1 MEIFSLKLKF
11 TKNIMIKSLLLFAV
25 LFLYYVLT
33 SNGLGNKPYWLQ
45 FRRFI
50 PMSIIAVLTFTFI
63 KEKSSLKYF
72 ITFLLTAFSW
82 ILVYPITYKLT
93 YNANMPFFSNH
104 FDIVFAVY
112 SFVGLTAL
120 VFCLNKFLK
129 PSITVIFISLLQFL
143 MLLPPLVELLYF
155 YSYGTCVSETA
166 VMLLFQTNFAESK
179 EFLLQNLSFIGLTV
193 IAVALIIIFYFLIK
207 TNKAALAT
215 IFDYNL
221 NKKVSIFLA
230 VAAISATGYS
240 FGNAFPQT
248 GIMTLFNNVHNYF
261 AAVDKFKEYHVQN
274 YENLYVEKP
283 AVYFSKPSTVI
294 MVIGECASRT
304 FMSAYS
310 PTINDTTPW
319 LKSKINDPNFILFTH
334 GYTSKVNTV
343 KALERALTEKNQY
356 NDKEFNQSI
365 TIIDIAKKAGYYT
378 TWLSNQGTI
387 DSSDTPI
394 TLVGRTAD
402 TAKWTNE
409 DPTTVQYDGS
419 LLEYL
424 KDVDNTRNN
433 FIVLH
438 FMGSHDNYQNRYP
451 VEFAKW
457 GNPEINEPILNYDNS
472 LYYSDYV
479 LSEIYKYAKDNLNL
493 QAMVYFSDHGTVPD
507 WKRHPDKN
515 PFTSL
520 RIPLFVYLS
529 DEYKNLYPDTAKTL
543 IENKDKYFTNDLIY
557 DMMCGILN
565 IKSPNYDET
574 QSIASPKYKFTR
586 ETLRTNLGETPL
598 TADDEISLH

>member
-1 MEIFSLKLKF
+1 MKFKF
-11 TKNIMIKSLLLFAV
+11 TRNIFLKSLLLFFI
-25 LFLYYVLT
+25 LFLYYTLT

-50 PMSIIAVLTFTFI
+50 PMSIIAILTFTFI
-63 KEKSSLKYF
+63 KQKTSLKYF
-72 ITFLLTAFSW
+72 FTFFITALSW

-93 YNANMPFFSNH
+93 YNENVPFFSNH

-112 SFVGLTAL
+112 SFVGLTTL
-120 VFCLNKFLK
+120 VFILNKFLK
-129 PSITVIFISLLQFL
+129 SSITVIFISLLQML
-143 MLLPPLVELLYF
+143 MLLPPFTELLYF

-179 EFLLQNLSFIGLTV
+179 EFLLQNIGFAGLIIITLT
-193 IAVALIIIFYFLIK
+193 LIIIFYILIK
-207 TNKAALAT
+207 TNKAALNN
-215 IFDYNL
+215 IQDYNF
-221 NKKVSIFLA
+221 NKKVSIFLTI
-230 VAAISATGYS
+230 AAISATGYS

-261 AAVDKFKEYHVQN
+261 VAVDKFKEYHIKN
-274 YENLYVEKP
+274 FENLHVEKP
-283 AVYFSKPSTVI
+283 SVSFSKPSTII
-294 MVIGECASRT
+294 MVIGESASRT

-310 PTINDTTPW
+310 NTKNNTTPW
-319 LKSKINDPNFILFTH
+319 LKSKINNSNFILFSN
-334 GYTSKVNTV
+334 GYASKTNTV

-356 NDKEFNQSI
+356 NNKEFNQSI

-419 LLEYL
+419 LLKYL
-424 KDVDNTRNN
+424 KDIDNTKNN
-433 FIVLH
+433 FIVIH

-451 VEFAKW
+451 AEFAKW

-479 LSEIYKYAKDNLNL
+479 LSEIYKYAKTNLNL

-529 DEYKNLYPDTAKTL
+529 DEYKNLYPDTTKTL
-543 IENKDKYFTNDLIY
+543 IANKDKYFTNDLIY

-598 TADDEISLH
+598 TADNETSLH